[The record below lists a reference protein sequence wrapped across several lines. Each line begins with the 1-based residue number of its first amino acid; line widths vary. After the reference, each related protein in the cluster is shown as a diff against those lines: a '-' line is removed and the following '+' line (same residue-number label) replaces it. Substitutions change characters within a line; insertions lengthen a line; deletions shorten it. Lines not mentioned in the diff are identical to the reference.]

1 MLTEEVGGVHDNLHD
16 ERRQRGARARA
27 VPGMAEAGRA
37 GRTIA
42 AMRGRFQ
49 DSRQLLLLLRA
60 EPNLAVIRHKI
71 NLNDV
76 WCLISPSRL
85 KAQSQSVQQ
94 DKAQSQSS
102 GRTAPRRLGCTTHH
116 KWGRQSE
123 TQNLDAQ
130 H

>member
-60 EPNLAVIRHKI
+60 EPNLAVIRH
-71 NLNDV
+71 NLNLRRLMFD
-76 WCLISPSRL
+76 LASRHLASKL
-85 KAQSQSVQQ
+85 KAKVCNKTKLKAKVQGAQRQ
-94 DKAQSQSS
+94 DASDVLPTIS
-102 GRTAPRRLGCTTHH
+102 GAGNPKR
-116 KWGRQSE
+116 KI
-123 TQNLDAQ
+123 
-130 H
+130 